1 MPCTVVFTPKYRRK
15 AIYGQIRSDIG
26 EILRRLCEH
35 KGVEIIE
42 GHLMPDHVHMLLAI
56 PPKYSVS
63 SVMGYLK
70 GKALEDGD
78 KRLAASYVHLEEA
91 ERIARSGKL
100 SDRESALLSP
110 DIAFICLHVG
120 GLVAE
125 CGYCGCL
132 VDEHWDFCARCGTHF
147 MDRRYVAELRD
158 LDV

>member
-1 MPCTVVFTPKYRRK
+1 
-15 AIYGQIRSDIG
+15 
-26 EILRRLCEH
+26 
-35 KGVEIIE
+35 
-42 GHLMPDHVHMLLAI
+42 MPDHVHMLLAI

-110 DIAFICLHVG
+110 DIAFICLHAG
-120 GLVAE
+120 GLEPSAATA
-125 CGYCGCL
+125 GASSTSTGTSAPAAARTSWTAGTSTSSATSMFNARGASSKIGRRL
-132 VDEHWDFCARCGTHF
+132 SKDEG
-147 MDRRYVAELRD
+147 RRDPPRDGLRGR
-158 LDV
+158 VQRA

>member
-26 EILRRLCEH
+26 EFLRRRCEH

-70 GKALEDGD
+70 GQALAAGD
-78 KRLAASYVHLEEA
+78 ERLAAGGGRREA
-91 ERIARSGKL
+91 AARSARAGGRALDALWLPAVL
-100 SDRESALLSP
+100 SL
-110 DIAFICLHVG
+110 C
-120 GLVAE
+120 
-125 CGYCGCL
+125 
-132 VDEHWDFCARCGTHF
+132 
-147 MDRRYVAELRD
+147 RYFLFLRF
-158 LDV
+158 

>member
-1 MPCTVVFTPKYRRK
+1 
-15 AIYGQIRSDIG
+15 
-26 EILRRLCEH
+26 
-35 KGVEIIE
+35 
-42 GHLMPDHVHMLLAI
+42 MPDHVHMLLAI

-100 SDRESALLSP
+100 SDRDSALLSP
-110 DIAFICLHVG
+110 DIAFICLHAG

-132 VDEHWDFCARCGTHF
+132 FPKEAPKK
-147 MDRRYVAELRD
+147 EP
-158 LDV
+158 DVTRVEIGE